1 VTQTGFMLLKC
12 LAVSIACG
20 LATLALLYGLF
31 ITHRELGVAP
41 ASAYK
46 FALLV
51 FLLSALISPVY
62 FKIKASR

>member
-1 VTQTGFMLLKC
+1 MTQTGSMLMKC
-12 LAVSIACG
+12 LGVSIAFG

-41 ASAYK
+41 SAAYK

-51 FLLSALISPVY
+51 FLLSALISPIY
-62 FKIKASR
+62 FKIRSSR